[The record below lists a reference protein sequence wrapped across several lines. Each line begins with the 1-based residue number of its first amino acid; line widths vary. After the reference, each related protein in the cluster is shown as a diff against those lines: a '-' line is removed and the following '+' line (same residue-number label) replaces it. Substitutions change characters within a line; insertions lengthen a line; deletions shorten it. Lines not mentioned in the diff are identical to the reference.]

1 MKHKGCAIVFGSY
14 IYSLLN
20 FRKNL
25 LEDLVQN
32 GYDVLAM
39 APGYDDEVVN
49 NLRKM
54 NVKFYSVKL
63 ARTGFNPLQDIWT
76 ILELRQIFKEY
87 KPVLLITYT
96 IKPVIYG
103 TLAASFS
110 SSVKTLALITGLG
123 YLDTGVRTW
132 RKKLMQS
139 AIHALYRFS
148 LRNLHFIAF
157 QNPDDRD
164 YFLEHKLI
172 STVTL
177 KTITAGSGVDLSYYT
192 RSEVVRQPV
201 IFLLTARLIRAKGI
215 DQYLAAAREL
225 KSRFGNAVVFQL
237 IGLLDENNPDSIDQ
251 KALNKLVEEGVIDYK
266 GFQKDVRSLL
276 RTCSV
281 FVLPSYYREGTPRT
295 ILEAMAMG
303 KAIITTDN
311 PGCRETVKNGLNGF
325 LIPIKRADA
334 LKEAMERFIT
344 QPELIETMGEASYQL
359 AKTKYDVH
367 LVNKQLFEFASL

>member
-1 MKHKGCAIVFGSY
+1 MKHNRRAIVFGSY
-14 IYSLLN
+14 IFSLIN

-25 LEDLVQN
+25 LEDLVRH
-32 GYDVLAM
+32 GYSVLAI
-39 APGYDDEVVN
+39 APGYDEEVVN
-49 NLRKM
+49 KLKEM
-54 NVKFYSVKL
+54 NVEFRSVEL
-63 ARTGFNPLQDIWT
+63 SRTGFNPFRDIVT
-76 ILELRQIFKEY
+76 LLELLRMLKLD
-87 KPVLLITYT
+87 KPALLITYT

-103 TLAASFS
+103 TLAASFFPR
-110 SSVKTLALITGLG
+110 VKTLALITGLG
-123 YLDTGVRTW
+123 YLDTGTRTW
-132 RKKLMQS
+132 KKKFMQS
-139 AIHALYRFS
+139 IIHALYRFS
-148 LRNLHFIAF
+148 LRHLHFIAF

-172 STVTL
+172 RSRTSM
-177 KTITAGSGVDLSYYT
+177 TITAGSGVDLSFYT
-192 RSEVVRQPV
+192 RAEAIKKPV

-215 DQYLAAAREL
+215 DQYLDAASKLR
-225 KSRFGNAVVFQL
+225 RQYGNAAVFQL
-237 IGLLDENNPDSIDQ
+237 IGMLDENNPDSIDQ
-251 KALNKLVEEGVIDYK
+251 SALNRLVEEGIIDYK

-276 RTCSV
+276 RECSV

-311 PGCRETVKNGLNGF
+311 PGCRETVKNGSNGF

-334 LKEAMERFIT
+334 LKEAMEKFIK
-344 QPELIETMGEASYQL
+344 QPDLIETMGEASYQL